1 MKIYDAQKNNEN
13 LLFAVATSIIV
24 GNGDNISFWHIA
36 WFQGLRP
43 CDFTP
48 SVHKLS
54 RKKNRSLKGAIESKM
69 HHGSSNF
76 WRLPIYVLKL

>member
-1 MKIYDAQKNNEN
+1 MKSDNYKLGQIILAQIMKIYDAQKNNEN

-54 RKKNRSLKGAIESKM
+54 RKKE
-69 HHGSSNF
+69 
-76 WRLPIYVLKL
+76 